1 MTQSLVIQINHEW
14 NLILQSNCA
23 TYDVFT
29 QMLILTWPVVFRYW
43 ATEPH
48 IQRDASS
55 SAGTHY
61 VDQAEWPLEAARP
74 VSARAGDVLVFSYLL
89 VHGSY
94 SNTSDRWDVRHETMK
109 TWAVTRERRMFLIQV
124 AAGEDS
130 PTSDIHRL
138 ASYVQV
144 LASCLNAKCLQ
155 IALCWH
161 GIKRNQQGPTRR
173 SGQKTWKLK
182 KWGLR
187 LYIVRKCMQQCTFWS
202 PIDMTLIMQ
211 LEIFIDNEN
220 KFIYSKNLISQL
232 LIILSPLHTAASSR
246 AHCMQTPGLQHIARH
261 SSWAE
266 KCGKTHFH

>member
-1 MTQSLVIQINHEW
+1 MKHCTVNEQWHNHLLFKSITNEIW
-14 NLILQSNCA
+14 FYNLIAQPT
-23 TYDVFT
+23 TYLRKCWFWLD
-29 QMLILTWPVVFRYW
+29 Q
-43 ATEPH
+43 
-48 IQRDASS
+48 SS
-55 SAGTHY
+55 SVTEQLSLIFRETPRAAPGLTTWTRLSGLWRLRGRWAPGRGTC
-61 VDQAEWPLEAARP
+61 WCSPTSWCTAATATPRTGETWDMRP
-74 VSARAGDVLVFSYLL
+74 WHGDMSC
-89 VHGSY
+89 
-94 SNTSDRWDVRHETMK
+94 
-109 TWAVTRERRMFLIQV
+109 VTRERRMFLIQV

-232 LIILSPLHTAASSR
+232 LIILSPLQHCSKQQSSLHADARPAATCE
-246 AHCMQTPGLQHIARH
+246 A
-261 SSWAE
+261 
-266 KCGKTHFH
+266 F